1 MRISRYSKEIKV
13 DDKKYVLYNTYT
25 RKYYEY
31 SYDEKH
37 EIQSLLNHLN
47 KENYSVQEAECIKAL
62 YERGIIISDSENEL
76 LLVELKEDKKRNDEK
91 NYHITILPT
100 NACNFRCSYCTQSH
114 EVHVMTEKVQKNI
127 IDFINIMSK
136 SKEKIGITW
145 FGGEPLLQYSLIN
158 NVMSNVQ
165 KICDS
170 NGCKLQT
177 DFVTNGYLLTEAMII
192 NMKEFGTYALQITV
206 DLNKSIHDKR
216 RILANGEGSYDV
228 IIDNIKKVLKHN
240 IKLVLRINIDEAML
254 TYPFDALM
262 DIPYEYRH
270 LVTVSISNIFQ
281 AKYKI
286 SSYNILKRAIDLGY
300 QIERKN
306 SFRGCSTCNMNNINI
321 DTNGN
326 ILFCTGTK
334 GNVDIGRLLEKGIA
348 RYNNKQEYFSN
359 INKTL
364 LHNMKCKQCIELPY
378 CIGRCQIGAN
388 NNECL
393 GILNDGLSIE
403 ERARLDYLFDKRKC
417 QGGTS

>member
-1 MRISRYSKEIKV
+1 MRISRYSKEIKI

-228 IIDNIKKVLKHN
+228 KIDNIKVLEEPQKGN
-240 IKLVLRINIDEAML
+240 IKAYMPNSEAGRLFIYDEQFEIKDKLEFKGASQSSSTNL
-254 TYPFDALM
+254 EIGSKGGTAVF
-262 DIPYEYRH
+262 R
-270 LVTVSISNIFQ
+270 ISNINIGNYSSDKDKQIEHNSSLLEKIEASYEEIKFKVSFDFTIETTK
-281 AKYKI
+281 AKYK
-286 SSYNILKRAIDLGY
+286 
-300 QIERKN
+300 
-306 SFRGCSTCNMNNINI
+306 
-321 DTNGN
+321 TN
-326 ILFCTGTK
+326 
-334 GNVDIGRLLEKGIA
+334 
-348 RYNNKQEYFSN
+348 
-359 INKTL
+359 
-364 LHNMKCKQCIELPY
+364 IELNLPTSEFGEEKNCY
-378 CIGRCQIGAN
+378 LEI
-388 NNECL
+388 
-393 GILNDGLSIE
+393 NDTSDII
-403 ERARLDYLFDKRKC
+403 FKRVK
-417 QGGTS
+417 

>member
-1 MRISRYSKEIKV
+1 MRISRYSKEIKI
-13 DDKKYVLYNTYT
+13 DEKKYVLYNTYT

-216 RILANGEGSYDV
+216 RILANGEVSYDV
-228 IIDNIKKVLKHN
+228 IIYNIKKL
-240 IKLVLRINIDEAML
+240 I
-254 TYPFDALM
+254 
-262 DIPYEYRH
+262 
-270 LVTVSISNIFQ
+270 IF
-281 AKYKI
+281 
-286 SSYNILKRAIDLGY
+286 SYSCY
-300 QIERKN
+300 
-306 SFRGCSTCNMNNINI
+306 
-321 DTNGN
+321 
-326 ILFCTGTK
+326 
-334 GNVDIGRLLEKGIA
+334 
-348 RYNNKQEYFSN
+348 
-359 INKTL
+359 
-364 LHNMKCKQCIELPY
+364 
-378 CIGRCQIGAN
+378 
-388 NNECL
+388 
-393 GILNDGLSIE
+393 
-403 ERARLDYLFDKRKC
+403 
-417 QGGTS
+417 